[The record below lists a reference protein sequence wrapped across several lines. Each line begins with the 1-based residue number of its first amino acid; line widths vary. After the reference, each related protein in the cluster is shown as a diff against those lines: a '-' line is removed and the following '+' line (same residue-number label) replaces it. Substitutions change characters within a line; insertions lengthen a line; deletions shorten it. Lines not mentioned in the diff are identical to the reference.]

1 MGEADKQPRVRM
13 DAETRRSLL
22 LEAAAVS
29 FAEHGFAQSGLAEI
43 AQRAGV
49 SKTLLYH
56 YFPDGRPQLYREVMN
71 TLVADLVGRLRTAL
85 RAPVSIERRLQGLVE
100 GFLGFFGDEP
110 AAFRL
115 LILEPWGSG
124 DAGIVG
130 QAMAIRVRIAAEL
143 NGLLSGSGQ
152 PVART
157 QAASAAT
164 VGCLLQVTE
173 LWMAGQV
180 DRDEAVATV
189 NEFVRGGLTAM
200 GLLA

>member
-1 MGEADKQPRVRM
+1 MSEAARQPRVRM
-13 DAETRRSLL
+13 DAETRRGLL
-22 LEAAAVS
+22 LDAAAAS
-29 FAEHGFAQSGLAEI
+29 FAQHGFAQSGLAEI

-56 YFPDGRPQLYREVMN
+56 YFPDGRPELYREVMN
-71 TLVADLVGRLRTAL
+71 ALVTDLVGRLRHAL
-85 RAPVSIERRLQGLVE
+85 RAPVSTERRLQALVD
-100 GFLGFFGDEP
+100 GFLGFFADEP

-130 QAMAIRVRIAAEL
+130 QAMAIRVRIGAEL
-143 NGLLSGSGQ
+143 NALLSSSGQ
-152 PVART
+152 PMART

-173 LWMAGQV
+173 LWMSGQV
-180 DRDEAVATV
+180 EREDAVTV
-189 NEFVRGGLTAM
+189 ISEYVRGGLTEL
-200 GLLA
+200 GLL

>member
-1 MGEADKQPRVRM
+1 MGGASQPRVRM
-13 DAETRRSLL
+13 DAATRRALL
-22 LEAAAVS
+22 LDAAAQS

-71 TLVADLVGRLRTAL
+71 ALVADLVGRLRAAL
-85 RAPVSIERRLQGLVE
+85 RAPVSTERRLTALVD

-124 DAGIVG
+124 DPGIVG
-130 QAMAIRVRIAAEL
+130 QAMAIRVRIGAEL
-143 NGLLSGSGQ
+143 NALLSSSGQ
-152 PVART
+152 PMAQT

-164 VGCLLQVTE
+164 VGCLLHVTE
-173 LWMAGQV
+173 LWMSGQV
-180 DRDEAVATV
+180 TRDDASAVV
-189 NEFVRGGLTAM
+189 GDFVRGGLTQL
-200 GLLA
+200 GLL